1 VGRGGEGKVRHRK
14 EGSAAFPRDDA
25 RGKRARRAPLLGCD
39 WEGGALLVVMM
50 AVLVAVL
57 PVACF
62 LWV

>member
-1 VGRGGEGKVRHRK
+1 MRHRK